1 MMNKICPDCKRTT
14 TESPVFHG
22 LLFYSK
28 KQNPNDCEV
37 ISKMSKQDLDCLYYE
52 YILNPLQGSNKEVRR
67 RFGLDHKE
75 SVTPSDKT
83 SPMPSKQVL
92 DRKEWKKVFLNTLTT
107 NLDIGQQF
115 AEEIFM
121 AHEAAGIDYEIE
133 DDPEEYAWSNEI
145 CYWRE

>member
-14 TESPVFHG
+14 TESPVIDG
-22 LLFYSK
+22 LLFCSK

-37 ISKMSKQDLDCLYYE
+37 ISKMSKQDLDRLYYE
-52 YILNPLQGSNKEVRR
+52 SILNPLQGSNKEVRR

-121 AHEAAGIDYEIE
+121 AHEEAGIDYEIE

>member
-22 LLFYSK
+22 LLFCPT
-28 KQNPNDCEV
+28 NPNDCEV
-37 ISKMSKQDLDCLYYE
+37 ISKMSKQDLDRLYYE
-52 YILNPLQGSNKEVRR
+52 SILNPRKGSNKEVRR

-107 NLDIGQQF
+107 NLDISQQF

-121 AHEAAGIDYEIE
+121 AHEEAGIDYEIE